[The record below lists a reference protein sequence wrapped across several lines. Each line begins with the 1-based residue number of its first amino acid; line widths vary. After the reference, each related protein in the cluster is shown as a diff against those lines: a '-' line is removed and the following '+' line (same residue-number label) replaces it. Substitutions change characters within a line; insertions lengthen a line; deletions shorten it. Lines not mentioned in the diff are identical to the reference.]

1 MPSIYGVIVVVD
13 VVAWCVM
20 FVLALVFAVVGVA
33 YLIVLFRV
41 FLCLVVGLRWW
52 LVCCLGLLLDCLG
65 CRFDCLFLGVVT
77 WV

>member
-1 MPSIYGVIVVVD
+1 MACLSIYGVIVVVD

-41 FLCLVVGLRWW
+41 FLCLVVGFV
-52 LVCCLGLLLDCLG
+52 LVVGLLFG
-65 CRFDCLFLGVVT
+65 FAA
-77 WV
+77 

>member
-20 FVLALVFAVVGVA
+20 FDLALVFAVVGVA

-41 FLCLVVGLRWW
+41 FLCLVVGFVLM
-52 LVCCLGLLLDCLG
+52 VGLLFG
-65 CRFDCLFLGVVT
+65 FAA
-77 WV
+77 